1 MERRDILARPIGA
14 SEDAEVYAERVR
26 QRLIERDLDGC
37 ERALGALRMKIRAG
51 EAVLA
56 ARRRRSS

>member
-14 SEDAEVYAERVR
+14 SDDAEVYAERVR
-26 QRLIERDLDGC
+26 ARLLEGDLDGC
-37 ERALGALRMKIRAG
+37 ERALALLAMKVRAA

-56 ARRRRSS
+56 ARRRRSR